1 MKLYILILLSIFFV
15 SCATKP
21 PIDNAVNENVKEKN
35 KETAVKNEVTK
46 ITRFAQAIEQQG
58 RDLQSYRE
66 AFDAESSRQCNQIVE
81 ETRKQTADL
90 EIRMNN
96 LSENYKKRLLP
107 IVGELNECV
116 SCAKK
121 SLDDCK
127 KARASINQAIKEL
140 YP

>member
-81 ETRKQTADL
+81 EIRKQTADL

>member
-35 KETAVKNEVTK
+35 KETAVKNEVIK

-81 ETRKQTADL
+81 EIRKQTADL

>member
-1 MKLYILILLSIFFV
+1 MKLYILILLFISFS
-15 SCATKP
+15 SCASKP
-21 PIDNAVNENVKEKN
+21 PIDNALNENIKEKN

-46 ITRFAQAIEQQG
+46 ITRLAQAIEQQG

-66 AFDAESSRQCNQIVE
+66 AFDAESARQCNQIVE

-90 EIRMNN
+90 EIRINN
-96 LSENYKKRLLP
+96 LSENYKKKLLP

-121 SLDDCK
+121 KLDDCK
-127 KARASINQAIKEL
+127 KARASINQVIAEI

>member
-81 ETRKQTADL
+81 EIRKQTADL

-116 SCAKK
+116 SCAKE